1 MYLSA
6 WMPQEYIRCRRPPR
20 EPAENWQESLTTRK
34 EYGTTQNLVEQRK
47 EGKMRRR
54 KEEEKSGVNEQQK
67 RKGEE
72 RDPERK
78 PGDQR
83 S

>member
-1 MYLSA
+1 MCVSY
-6 WMPQEYIRCRRPPR
+6 EFIR
-20 EPAENWQESLTTRK
+20 NID
-34 EYGTTQNLVEQRK
+34 G
-47 EGKMRRR
+47 MRRR

>member
-1 MYLSA
+1 MK
-6 WMPQEYIRCRRPPR
+6 ENKDR
-20 EPAENWQESLTTRK
+20 ES
-34 EYGTTQNLVEQRK
+34 
-47 EGKMRRR
+47 R